1 MNNKGPVIR
10 WDKGTA
16 YDLFVSLRVIHR
28 PDEFGLRPSWAAGVR
43 SRIPAHLRETLDQ
56 AHKFIPIPLGWL
68 YALPDPKDA
77 TTAVQALASVPPEEC
92 LSTLLFD
99 TKQDQ
104 DSQRFHEFL
113 LTLNG
118 KQRLTSSI
126 ETKIKSL
133 RPAGSKVTQ
142 EYTRACFN
150 AWSDRQT
157 FGDLLFQAIKAY
169 EKNFFKEEEP
179 RILAAQSAALE
190 TAKSMAEELGVLSA
204 LEELS
209 SGVRMDWASSLGKLI
224 LAPTFWGAPFVFY
237 DALNANTGIILF
249 GARPQGTTLVPGD
262 LVPEDLLTALK
273 ALADPTRLRI
283 LRYLQDSPCT
293 PSELAHLL
301 RLRAPTVTH
310 HLRILRLAGLV
321 QVTVTQESERCYA
334 ARAEGLKQS
343 VQHLKSFISGA

>member
-1 MNNKGPVIR
+1 MNNQEPVII

-16 YDLFVSLRVIHR
+16 YDLFVSLRVIHK

-56 AHKFIPIPLGWL
+56 ANKFISIPLGWL
-68 YALPDPKDA
+68 QDLPDPKDA
-77 TTAVQALASVPPEEC
+77 STAIQALAAVPPEER
-92 LSTLLFD
+92 LSALVFG
-99 TKQDQ
+99 TKQDEI
-104 DSQRFHEFL
+104 SQRFHDFL

-118 KQRLTSSI
+118 KQRLSASI
-126 ETKIKSL
+126 EVNIKTL
-133 RPAGSKVTQ
+133 HPATSKVTK
-142 EYTRACFN
+142 EYARACFN

-157 FGDLLFQAIKAY
+157 FGESLLEAIKAY
-169 EKNFFKEEEP
+169 ETNFYKEEEP
-179 RILAAQSAALE
+179 RILSSQSAALE
-190 TAKSMAEELGVLSA
+190 TAQSMAKDRGVLSA

-209 SGVRMDWASSLGKLI
+209 AGVRMDWASGLAKLI

-237 DALNANTGIILF
+237 DALDAETGIILF

-293 PSELAHLL
+293 PSDLAKIL
-301 RLRAPTVTH
+301 RLRAPTVVH

-321 QVTVTQESERCYA
+321 QVTVTQNSERCYA
-334 ARAEGLKQS
+334 ARIDGLGQS
-343 VQHLKSFISGA
+343 FQHLKSFISGV

>member
-1 MNNKGPVIR
+1 MNIQEPEIR

-43 SRIPAHLRETLDQ
+43 SRIPAHLRGALEQ

-68 YALPDPKDA
+68 HALPDPKDA
-77 TTAVQALASVPPEEC
+77 STAVQALAAVPPEER
-92 LSTLLFD
+92 LSALVFG
-99 TKQDQ
+99 TKQDEV
-104 DSQRFHEFL
+104 SQRFHDFL

-118 KQRLTSSI
+118 KQRLSASI
-126 ETKIKSL
+126 EAKIKTL
-133 RPAGSKVTQ
+133 QPNGSKVTK

-157 FGDLLFQAIKAY
+157 FGELLLQAIKAY
-169 EKNFFKEEEP
+169 QTNFFKEEEP
-179 RILAAQSAALE
+179 RIIASQTAALG
-190 TAKSMAEELGVLSA
+190 TVKSMADERGVLSA

-209 SGVRMDWASSLGKLI
+209 AGVRMDWASGLAELI
-224 LAPTFWGAPFVFY
+224 LAPTFWGAPFVFF
-237 DALNANTGIILF
+237 DALDAETGIILF

-262 LVPEDLLTALK
+262 LVPENLLTALK

-283 LRYLQDSPCT
+283 LRYLQESPCT
-293 PSELAHLL
+293 PSELANLL
-301 RLRAPTVTH
+301 RLRAPTVIH
-310 HLRILRLAGLV
+310 HLRNLRLAGLV

-334 ARAEGLKQS
+334 VRDEGLEQS
-343 VQHLKSFISGA
+343 VQHLNSFISGA